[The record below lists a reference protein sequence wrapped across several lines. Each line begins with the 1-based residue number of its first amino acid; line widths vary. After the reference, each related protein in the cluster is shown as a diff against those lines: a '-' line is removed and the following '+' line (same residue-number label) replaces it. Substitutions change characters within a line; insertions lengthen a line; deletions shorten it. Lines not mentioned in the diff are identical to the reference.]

1 LEEYVLK
8 RCVLI
13 LFALIL
19 LSASAGSEDFPDT
32 VKKPIKKSID
42 VRQDTQKAEDRWAEE
57 KATLETQ
64 FEALKQEQEELT
76 LVRDQLRKSVDAY
89 KTTIASLENK
99 ITEISRISGEL
110 LPYLDEVFDRMS
122 NRIESDLPFLREE
135 RRQRLQN
142 LRQTLDDQEISTSE
156 KFRKTMEALLIETE
170 YGNTVEVYQQ
180 RIMIE
185 GKSILVN
192 IFRLGR
198 ISLFFQTLDRAQS
211 GYFNRAQSAWK
222 TLPIEYNRE
231 INAAIEMGTKRRSA
245 DLLNLPVGRIVLK

>member
-1 LEEYVLK
+1 LK
-8 RCVLI
+8 KCVLI
-13 LFALIL
+13 LFCLIL
-19 LSASAGSEDFPDT
+19 LSGSAGSEDFPDT
-32 VKKPIKKSID
+32 VKKPIKKSIT

-64 FEALKQEQEELT
+64 FEALQQEQEELT
-76 LVRDQLRKSVDAY
+76 LIRDQLRKRVDSY

-110 LPYLDEVFDRMS
+110 LPYLEEVFDRMA
-122 NRIESDLPFLREE
+122 NRIDSDLPFLQDE
-135 RRQRLQN
+135 RRQRLKN
-142 LRQTLDDQEISTSE
+142 LRKTLDDPEISSSE
-156 KFRKTMEALLIETE
+156 KFRKTMEALFIETE

-185 GKSILVN
+185 GKSILVD

-198 ISLFFQTLDRAQS
+198 ISLFFQSLDQTQS
-211 GYFNRAQSAWK
+211 GYFNQAQSVWK
-222 TLPIEYNRE
+222 TLPAEYNRE
-231 INAAIEMGTKRRSA
+231 INAAIEIGTKRRSA

>member
-1 LEEYVLK
+1 LK
-8 RCVLI
+8 KCVLI
-13 LFALIL
+13 LFGLIL
-19 LSASAGSEDFPDT
+19 LWGSAGSEDFPDT

-42 VRQDTQKAEDRWAEE
+42 VRQETQKAEDRWAEE

-76 LVRDQLRKSVDAY
+76 LVRDQLRKRVDAY
-89 KTTIASLENK
+89 KTTITSLENK

-110 LPYLDEVFDRMS
+110 LPYLDEVFDRMA
-122 NRIESDLPFLREE
+122 NRIDSDLPFLQDE

-142 LRQTLDDQEISTSE
+142 LRQTFDDQEISTSE

-180 RIMIE
+180 RIMID

-198 ISLFFQTLDRAQS
+198 ISLFCANVSISQATGPSLLLLQGHSRACPPQ
-211 GYFNRAQSAWK
+211 A
-222 TLPIEYNRE
+222 
-231 INAAIEMGTKRRSA
+231 
-245 DLLNLPVGRIVLK
+245 PVTDYL

>member
-1 LEEYVLK
+1 MK

-13 LFALIL
+13 LFNLIL
-19 LSASAGSEDFPDT
+19 LCGVAVSEDFPDT

-42 VRQDTQKAEDRWAEE
+42 VRQDTQNTEDRWAEE
-57 KATLETQ
+57 KVTLETQ

-110 LPYLDEVFDRMS
+110 LPYLDEVFDRMAD
-122 NRIESDLPFLREE
+122 RIDSDLPFLQDE

-142 LRQTLDDQEISTSE
+142 LRQTLDDPEISTSE

-185 GKSILVN
+185 GKSILVD

-198 ISLFFQTLDRAQS
+198 ISLFFQTLDQTQS
-211 GYFNRAQSAWK
+211 GYFNQAQSVWK

-231 INAAIEMGTKRRSA
+231 INAAIEIGTKRRSA

>member
-1 LEEYVLK
+1 LK

-13 LFALIL
+13 LFCLIL
-19 LSASAGSEDFPDT
+19 LWGSAGSEDFPDT

-42 VRQDTQKAEDRWAEE
+42 VRKDTQKAEDRWAKA

-64 FEALKQEQEELT
+64 FEALKQEQEELI
-76 LVRDQLRKSVDAY
+76 LVRDQLRKSVDSY

-99 ITEISRISGEL
+99 KTEISRISGEL
-110 LPYLDEVFDRMS
+110 LPYLEEVFDRLG
-122 NRIESDLPFLREE
+122 NRIDSDLPFLQDE

-142 LRQTLDDQEISTSE
+142 LRKTLDDPEISTSE
-156 KFRKTMEALLIETE
+156 KFRKTMEAIFIETE

-180 RIMIE
+180 RIMVE
-185 GKSILVN
+185 GKRILVD

-198 ISLFFQTLDRAQS
+198 ISLFFQTLDQTQS
-211 GYFNRAQSAWK
+211 GYFNQAQSVWK
-222 TLPIEYNRE
+222 TLPAEYNRE
-231 INAAIEMGTKRRSA
+231 INAAIEIGTKRRSA